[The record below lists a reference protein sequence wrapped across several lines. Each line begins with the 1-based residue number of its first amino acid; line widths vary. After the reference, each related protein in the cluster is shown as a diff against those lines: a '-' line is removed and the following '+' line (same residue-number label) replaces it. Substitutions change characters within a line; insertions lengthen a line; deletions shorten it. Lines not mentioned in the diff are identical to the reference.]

1 MARSFAD
8 HSVRRTSLRDFWDL
22 PPQETGAL
30 ARHRSFA
37 AASSYALGLV
47 ILGTLIRFLINPFL
61 GGRTLFL
68 LLLPGVL
75 VGAVIGGLF
84 SGLAAATLA
93 SVIGCLLLAHD
104 GAPPIENWV
113 ETILFATLCVLITC
127 GGEWLLRARRRTAAM
142 AQRILEREAHLSA
155 ILDAVPDAIIILDER
170 GIVQSFSNAAETL
183 LRSNAAEAI
192 GTNIADIVPEL
203 GTAPVSDRHGIAAVA
218 RRKDGT
224 TVPVDLSTGRL
235 TSGEGSFTI
244 AFLRDLTEREEADR
258 RVRQL
263 QAEVTH
269 ISRLSAMGEMAAT
282 LAHELNQPLTAITN
296 FLNGGRRLL
305 EAENG
310 QSTRVQE
317 AMDKAAAQA
326 LRAGRII
333 RSLRDFVS
341 RGEGEPGLES
351 LRALIEEMATLAL
364 VGIAERGI
372 DVSFQLDSGADQV
385 IADKI
390 QIQQV
395 LLNLIRN
402 AVEAMEDCD
411 ERRLVVAVDAFE
423 GMARIRVTDT
433 GPGVSPEIAGR
444 LFESFSTTKDH
455 GMGVGLS
462 ICRTIVEAHGGR
474 IGAQRER
481 GGGMCF
487 LFTLPCARTE
497 EFGE

>member
-1 MARSFAD
+1 M
-8 HSVRRTSLRDFWDL
+8 RDFWDL
-22 PPQETGAL
+22 PPQEITARPYHRGL
-30 ARHRSFA
+30 AT
-37 AASSYALGLV
+37 SSLAGLGLV

-75 VGAVIGGLF
+75 VGAATGGLLP
-84 SGLAAATLA
+84 GLVAATLA
-93 SVIGCLLLAHD
+93 SVLGCLLLAYD

-113 ETILFATLCVLITC
+113 ETLLFATLCVLITC
-127 GGEWLLRARRRTAAM
+127 GGEWLLRARRRTVAM
-142 AQRILEREAHLSA
+142 AQRILEREAHLSS
-155 ILDAVPDAIIILDER
+155 ILDAVPDAIIILDEQ
-170 GIVQSFSNAAETL
+170 GLVQSFSHAAETL
-183 LRSNAAEAI
+183 LRWGAVEAI
-192 GTNIADIVPEL
+192 GVNIATILPEL
-203 GTAPVSDRHGIAAVA
+203 GVAPIPERHGLSAVA

-235 TSGEGSFTI
+235 NSGGSSFTI
-244 AFLRDLTEREEADR
+244 AFLRDLTEREEAYR

-282 LAHELNQPLTAITN
+282 LAHELNQPLTAIAN

-305 EAENG
+305 QLESG
-310 QSTRVQE
+310 QSARVRE

-341 RGEGEPGLES
+341 RGEGEPYLES
-351 LRALIEEMATLAL
+351 LRALIEEMAPLAL
-364 VGIAERGI
+364 IGIAERGI
-372 DVSFQLDSGADQV
+372 EVSFQLDSEVDQV

-411 ERRLVVAVDAFE
+411 ERRLIVAIDAFE
-423 GMARIRVTDT
+423 GMARVRVTDT
-433 GPGVSPEIAGR
+433 GPGVSPAIASR
-444 LFESFSTTKDH
+444 LFEPFSTTKDH

-474 IGAQRER
+474 IGMQPEP
-481 GGGMCF
+481 GGGTCF

-497 EFGE
+497 EFG

>member
-1 MARSFAD
+1 M
-8 HSVRRTSLRDFWDL
+8 RDLWDL
-22 PPQETGAL
+22 PHQKTSAL
-30 ARHRSFA
+30 TCHRSLTT
-37 AASSYALGLV
+37 ASLVALGLV
-47 ILGTLIRFLINPFL
+47 IVGTLIRFLINPFL

-84 SGLAAATLA
+84 PGLVAATLA
-93 SVIGCLLLAHD
+93 SVVGCLLLAHD
-104 GAPPIENWV
+104 GAPSIENWV

-142 AQRILEREAHLSA
+142 AQRVLEREAHLSA
-155 ILDAVPDAIIILDER
+155 ILDAVPDAIIILNER
-170 GIVQSFSNAAETL
+170 GIVQSFSH
-183 LRSNAAEAI
+183 AAEALLIWNATEAI
-192 GTNIADIVPEL
+192 GANIADIVPEL
-203 GTAPVSDRHGIAAVA
+203 GATPVPDRHGVSAVA
-218 RRKDGT
+218 CRRDGT

-235 TSGEGSFTI
+235 SSGEGSFTI
-244 AFLRDLTEREEADR
+244 AFLRDVTEREEADR

-305 EAENG
+305 QAESG
-310 QSTRVQE
+310 QSARVQE
-317 AMDKAAAQA
+317 AMDRAAAQA

-351 LRALIEEMATLAL
+351 LRALIEEMAALAL

-372 DVSFQLDSGADQV
+372 DVSFQLDSPADQV

-411 ERRLVVAVDAFE
+411 ERRLVVSVDAFE
-423 GMARIRVTDT
+423 GMARVCVTDT

-444 LFESFSTTKDH
+444 LFEPFSTTKDH

-474 IGAQRER
+474 IGAQPEPKT
-481 GGGMCF
+481 GMCF
-487 LFTLPCARTE
+487 FFTLPCARTE
-497 EFGE
+497 EFSE